1 MHVTNGVPLGCSL
14 FSPVSTV
21 YCVETLK
28 VLAAVLGGFGNAG
41 DEVEVV
47 KGGVFQGNCHFV
59 LAIDPSQFEERG
71 DLARFSSRMR
81 TYCDGIGGTFPGKR
95 AGAVQKESA
104 AKGIAVPVVLA
115 EKLRV
120 LAQEKGVP
128 VPF

>member
-1 MHVTNGVPLGCSL
+1 MSDQQRHYEDKLAYEIDSWDLHVGLTERQPITVIDAR
-14 FSPVSTV
+14 SPEAFAAERIPGAINIPHREMSEAATQQVDRN
-21 YCVETLK
+21 TL
-28 VLAAVLGGFGNAG
+28 
-41 DEVEVV
+41 VV
-47 KGGVFQGNCHFV
+47 
-59 LAIDPSQFEERG
+59 
-71 DLARFSSRMR
+71 